1 MENMKWLILLGLNCR
16 KSIILV
22 KIKYI
27 LLLKEKEDLE
37 DPSTGK
43 RKSKPLNQNLPHLIP
58 ILELNKHNIHVITCF
73 FILGKLYNMA
83 LLMLLGYLVCNVL
96 LAWATL
102 QQPYISKTLL
112 APWPWNSNK
121 WVHLVIFEPQPKIQ
135 LTHSFLDFQPF
146 LQGFQSVN
154 KYLNDLWTDIN
165 NPSYFWNLFLPFAH
179 VLINPTLNDSHI
191 ENFLSSSACHHCPY
205 ACQVKMKFEQFRWE
219 IHYVMEVFR
228 ITYKRFLTAID
239 HIDYHPSQMENNKTR
254 TKGSVLYEIS
264 GQYHTPTKMLTPS
277 EESFLN
283 AFMKALYKINPSLHN
298 KLSRMKRVGIF
309 TWILGWGVF
318 SNARNVA
325 KIKDNLCTLH
335 QQNKLQDKQ
344 IKHLAKYLN
353 LTMYQ
358 VNEHSEMLYEMD
370 TKMLIMN
377 KT

>member
-1 MENMKWLILLGLNCR
+1 
-16 KSIILV
+16 
-22 KIKYI
+22 
-27 LLLKEKEDLE
+27 
-37 DPSTGK
+37 
-43 RKSKPLNQNLPHLIP
+43 
-58 ILELNKHNIHVITCF
+58 
-73 FILGKLYNMA
+73 MA

-112 APWPWNSNK
+112 APRPWNSNK

-135 LTHSFLDFQPF
+135 LTSSSYKVTSFLDFQPF

-219 IHYVMEVFR
+219 IHYVMKVFR
-228 ITYKRFLTAID
+228 ITYKKFLTAID
-239 HIDYHPSQMENNKTR
+239 HIDYHQSQMENNKTR

-353 LTMYQ
+353 LTMHQ